1 MKKYFTAAAFSVI
14 ALLSFT
20 TSFAAGNKNQKQIAI
35 PAGATVTKLKTG
47 TIVIDGATTT
57 AYDKKGNMVYT
68 IKRYTAENVPL
79 DIFKTV
85 RGTYGNY
92 FIAGLEK
99 IDQPGSDSEVVVHL
113 RDNNDYKTV
122 KMSIADVKPTEDFI
136 NQ

>member
-20 TSFAAGNKNQKQIAI
+20 ASFAAGNNNQKQIAI

-57 AYDKKGNMVYT
+57 AYDKKGNLVYT
-68 IKRYTAENVPL
+68 IKRFSAENVPM

-99 IDQPGSDSEVVVHL
+99 IEQPGSDSEVVVHL
-113 RDNNDYKTV
+113 RDNNENKTV
-122 KMSIADVKPTEDFI
+122 KLSIADVKPTEDFV